1 MRVVTYVLD
10 YPPTLAV
17 VTSTRSLVNAVPG
30 SGRVRDQIANAVRG
44 LLSGGPNSAAS
55 SQENGSRR
63 TASPVGA
70 DITEPAGDP
79 GLFGPDSIAWRIG
92 QDPAALLGGIRAL
105 LLQTVH
111 PLAMAG
117 VAEHSD
123 YRHDPWGRLQR
134 TAQYVAVTTFGS
146 TDAAHRTIDMVKAV
160 HSRVVGVAPDGR
172 HYSAQDPALL
182 TWVHTTEIDSFL
194 TAVRE
199 YGSIELTDAE
209 ADQYVAEMAGLGRL
223 MGGTDVP
230 ESVDEISE
238 YYKMMRPVLLGSPQ
252 ARGAAR
258 FLMWPPVSLPIR
270 PAYGVVAA
278 AAVATLPNF
287 VRKELWLPQTAKLD
301 KLLTKPAGKLV
312 ADVLGWSLGDS
323 PMAAAAHTRASAEAP
338 TP

>member
-1 MRVVTYVLD
+1 M
-10 YPPTLAV
+10 
-17 VTSTRSLVNAVPG
+17 TSTRSLVNAVPG
-30 SGRVRDQIANAVRG
+30 SGRVRDQIASAVRG
-44 LLSGGPNSAAS
+44 LLSGGPNSVPSSRGIGLRGAS
-55 SQENGSRR
+55 SSHETNPYRPGS
-63 TASPVGA
+63 

-79 GLFGPDSIAWRIG
+79 GLFGPDSIAWRVG
-92 QDPAALLGGIRAL
+92 QDPAALLGGVRAL

-134 TAQYVAVTTFGS
+134 TAQYVAITTFGS

-160 HSRVVGVAPDGR
+160 HSRVEGVAPDGR

-209 ADQYVAEMAGLGRL
+209 ADQYVAEMAVLGRL

-238 YYKMMRPVLLGSPQ
+238 YYKMMRPALLGSPQ

-258 FLMWPPVSLPIR
+258 FLMWPPVPLPIR

-301 KLLTKPAGKLV
+301 NLVTKPAGKLV
-312 ADVLGWSLGDS
+312 ADILGWSLGDS
-323 PMAAAAHTRASAEAP
+323 LMAAAALARASAEAP
-338 TP
+338 TR